1 MLSVCIY
8 CGNSKTVAL
17 GECTS
22 CSKSPQSHRDV
33 IRSIVLSYSE
43 TEPYLNFLSL
53 AEIEA
58 IQQKIIDGSAID
70 IHPDVFKSAEE
81 AYSAVSAT
89 KGPKLIQRFSDVSV
103 PIITFILLAFLAAI
117 FM

>member
-8 CGNSKTVAL
+8 CGHDKTVAL
-17 GECTS
+17 SECAS
-22 CSKSPQSHRDV
+22 CARSPGSHRDV

-53 AEIEA
+53 TEIEA
-58 IQQKIIDGSAID
+58 YQQQIIEGSPVEI
-70 IHPDVFKSAEE
+70 PPEVFKSAEE

-103 PIITFILLAFLAAI
+103 PIICIILLAFLAAI
-117 FM
+117 FI